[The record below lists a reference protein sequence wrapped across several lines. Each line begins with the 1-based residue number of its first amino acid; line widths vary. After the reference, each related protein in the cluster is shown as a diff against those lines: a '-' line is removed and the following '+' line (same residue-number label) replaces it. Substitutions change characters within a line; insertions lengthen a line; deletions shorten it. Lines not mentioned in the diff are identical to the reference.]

1 MEKTGTDVIASLG
14 PMGVID
20 ITTTGR
26 RTGEPRRIE
35 IVYHV
40 IQGRLYLSGVP
51 RPERRSWLAN
61 IDADPN
67 LTLHL
72 RMPLDDDVPARA
84 RVVDEEAERR
94 RVLGPVARNW
104 KREDLDLMVEQSPL
118 VEVTIAA

>member
-1 MEKTGTDVIASLG
+1 MIAALG

-20 ITTTGR
+20 MTTTGR

-40 IQGRLYLSGVP
+40 IEGRLYLSGQP
-51 RPERRSWLAN
+51 RPNRRSWLAN
-61 IDADPN
+61 LDADCN

-72 RMPLDDDVPARA
+72 RKPSNLDVRALA
-84 RVVDEEAERR
+84 RVIDDEAERR

-104 KREDLDLMVEQSPL
+104 KRDDLDLMVEQSPL
-118 VEVTIAA
+118 VEVTIAD